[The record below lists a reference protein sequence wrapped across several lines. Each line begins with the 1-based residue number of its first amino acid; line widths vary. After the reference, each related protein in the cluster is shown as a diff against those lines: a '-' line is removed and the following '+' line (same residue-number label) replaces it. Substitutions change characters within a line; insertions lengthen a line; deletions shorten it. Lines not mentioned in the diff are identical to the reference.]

1 MGIDNT
7 NNENTKP
14 ESNKGVLFGLVILL
28 SIITII
34 AYISNRKNQEHQE
47 LVNKAIEEATISHV
61 SNYEN
66 AVNYHGL
73 DISIT
78 YELKE
83 SIYDKKTNS
92 AEVYY
97 AAKVYSPV
105 ISKYKDVEY
114 NSDKAEELYEV
125 LKNSYSFH
133 SQRIS
138 STYTK
143 NGIQV
148 SVFLE
153 MERPLSDGMIIYDID
168 GCKYEYITSAKS
180 LKMVSIANE
189 FVLWKEI
196 ENTSSTASSAGGSS
210 SKPSSSSSSSS
221 NEYTGKYDATLK
233 YGSGKV
239 LVCIS
244 EDAMDRYFTALNKG
258 YEGTIDELESTGQI
272 GWTAKGTK
280 CNIIDF
286 GISRCKVKLL
296 DGIYAGN
303 TVWVITES
311 VEKK

>member
-1 MGIDNT
+1 MGVDNANT
-7 NNENTKP
+7 ENKKY
-14 ESNKGVLFGLVILL
+14 ESNKGVLSGLIILL
-28 SIITII
+28 SIISVI
-34 AYISNRKNQEHQE
+34 AYMNTRRNREHQE
-47 LVNKAIEEATISHV
+47 LVNKAIEEVTISHV

-73 DISIT
+73 DIYVT

-83 SIYDKKTNS
+83 SIYDKKTKS

-97 AAKVYSPV
+97 TAKAYSPV

-114 NSDKAEELYEV
+114 NSDAADELYEV
-125 LKNSYSFH
+125 LKNSYSVH
-133 SQRIS
+133 SQRLS
-138 STYTK
+138 STYSR

-153 MERPLSDGMIIYDID
+153 MERPLSEGMIIYDID

-189 FVLWKEI
+189 FVLWKEL
-196 ENTSSTASSAGGSS
+196 ENTSSTASSAGSSS
-210 SKPSSSSSSSS
+210 SKPSSNSSSSS
-221 NEYTGKYDATLK
+221 EYTGKYDATLK

-286 GISRCKVKLL
+286 GISRCQVKLL